1 MKIVLPAPDGTLQ
14 PYQLSPPRGWPRPEG
29 PPRSRV
35 VYAAA
40 HVVADPLGDPAAPEP
55 AVDWDSTL
63 RVRRHL
69 WAYGLRVAE
78 AMDTAQRNMG
88 LDWTAARE
96 LAKRSADAA
105 KDFGDPAELVAAGV
119 GTDHA
124 PDAPDLDAIVTAY
137 SQQLHAIRATEA
149 GVVLMASR
157 ELAALARAPEDYLK
171 VYGAVLS
178 QADRPVIVH
187 WLGEM
192 FDPALAGYWGSPDI
206 WRAAE
211 TLLQVIR
218 ENIGKIDGV
227 KVSLLDA
234 QHEVALRTAL
244 PAGVRLY
251 TGDDFNYPSLIASGS
266 HALLGIFDAI
276 APAASTALHAL
287 DEGDML
293 SYERDPRA
301 HRDAVAEDL
310 RGADLQLQD
319 RAGVPVLAGRA
330 PGRVRHDPR
339 RPGGAV
345 AAAPGRGVPP
355 RGQRRPAA
363 GPRPLRPP
371 DERAAHPVRNPP
383 VITARSGRLGRDAP
397 ALITARSGH
406 ALRQRLKVLPP
417 ITGRTFS
424 TIGAATDNSKKPAD
438 GEIRM
443 G

>member
-1 MKIVLPAPDGTLQ
+1 MNIVLPAPDGTRQ
-14 PYQLSPPRGWPRPEG
+14 PYQLGPVRGWPRPEA
-29 PPRSRV
+29 PPQSRIA
-35 VYAAA
+35 YAAA
-40 HVVADPLGDPAAPEP
+40 HVVADPLGDPSAPAA
-55 AVDWDSTL
+55 ALDWDATL

-88 LDWTAARE
+88 LDWEVARE

-124 PDAPDLDAIVTAY
+124 PDARDLDSIAKAY

-157 ELAALARAPEDYLK
+157 ELAAAARGPEDYLA

-178 QADRPVIVH
+178 QSDRPVIVH

-192 FDPALAGYWGSPDI
+192 FDPQLAGYWGSPDV
-206 WRAAE
+206 WRASE
-211 TLLQVIR
+211 TLLQLIR
-218 ENIGKIDGV
+218 ENISKIDGV

-251 TGDDFNYPSLIASGS
+251 TGDDFNYASLIASGS

-276 APAASTALHAL
+276 APAAAAALHAL

-293 SYERDPRA
+293 RYEEVLAPTVGLSRKIFEAPTYNYKTGLA
-301 HRDAVAEDL
+301 FLSWLTGHQDAFVMV
-310 RGADLQLQD
+310 RGAQS
-319 RAGVPVLAGRA
+319 
-330 PGRVRHDPR
+330 
-339 RPGGAV
+339 
-345 AAAPGRGVPP
+345 
-355 RGQRRPAA
+355 
-363 GPRPLRPP
+363 
-371 DERAAHPVRNPP
+371 
-383 VITARSGRLGRDAP
+383 ARSLTHLAEVFRL
-397 ALITARSGH
+397 
-406 ALRQRLKVLPP
+406 
-417 ITGRTFS
+417 
-424 TIGAATDNSKKPAD
+424 AD
-438 GEIRM
+438 GAGLLPDPDLAVRRM
-443 G
+443 AALLAQYGITQ